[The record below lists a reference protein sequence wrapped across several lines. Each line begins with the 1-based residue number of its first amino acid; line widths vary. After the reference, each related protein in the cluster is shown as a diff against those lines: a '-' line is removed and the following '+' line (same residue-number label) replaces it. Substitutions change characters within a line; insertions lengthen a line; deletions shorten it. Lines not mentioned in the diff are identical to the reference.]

1 MLLSKVVSSETVAL
15 FPEPE
20 VITLL
25 MASDLV
31 ISKSLLLSP
40 LLVILL
46 SFSVLSVA
54 PVSHRLTVI
63 RSLHRIGSI
72 VSCCVAAN
80 KKVQL

>member
-1 MLLSKVVSSETVAL
+1 MPLSKVVSSETVAL

-25 MASDLV
+25 TASDLV

-40 LLVILL
+40 LLVMLL

-54 PVSHRLTVI
+54 PVSDT
-63 RSLHRIGSI
+63 G
-72 VSCCVAAN
+72 
-80 KKVQL
+80 